1 MENSFNLKKFLAE
14 GKLLKEDQDLASKIA
29 NLEKQLSILKTKQQ
43 TGSKKLTPAQL
54 KKVKSQIRNVYEE
67 SDYDEIDTSES
78 AIYLIVTALLNNKWK
93 GKEITDRDL
102 DNNLEELV
110 QSLGYE
116 NVDDFESYTDSI
128 ANQVMSGKM
137 EEGKENINIA
147 SFLNQNKNELLQALA
162 SKFDWIDEDY
172 IEDYSNEE
180 VETGDDPE
188 IAGFVDSGMDFS
200 FNPSKA
206 EEEGNFTIKV
216 NGKTVYGTVYNY

>member
-14 GKLLKEDQDLASKIA
+14 GKLLKEEQ
-29 NLEKQLSILKTKQQ
+29 N
-43 TGSKKLTPAQL
+43 
-54 KKVKSQIRNVYEE
+54 
-67 SDYDEIDTSES
+67 
-78 AIYLIVTALLNNKWK
+78 
-93 GKEITDRDL
+93 L
-102 DNNLEELV
+102 DN
-110 QSLGYE
+110 
-116 NVDDFESYTDSI
+116 
-128 ANQVMSGKM
+128 
-137 EEGKENINIA
+137 NIA